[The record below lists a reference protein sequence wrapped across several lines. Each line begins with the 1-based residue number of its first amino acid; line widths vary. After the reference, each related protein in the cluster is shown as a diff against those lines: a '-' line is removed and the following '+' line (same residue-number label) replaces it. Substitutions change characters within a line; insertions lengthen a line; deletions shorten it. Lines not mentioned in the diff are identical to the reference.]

1 MPAWHSSESEEER
14 KRREAAEAKRAAK
27 AKRKR
32 ERKAKLAE
40 EQRVAAEQKAIHRKQ
55 AAEKAIQRRK
65 AKIAELSKRLATT
78 GLAVPERELNSWA
91 PEGLTAGRLFDLAAM
106 RWHPERLIDSLKANF
121 DATGLDLS
129 ARRSPSGIVLHR
141 YGTNLVLIT
150 ASHAAF
156 RFKSQ
161 PPIPGPFHREG
172 VHWDKLRSR
181 LIEQKRKSESARLLG
196 AEAQDPVRRLL
207 TELPEDTP
215 AELRQNAAAC
225 SERIRNERTLAFG
238 HPVVIEHAG
247 TRVTFSPTV
256 YADAS
261 VSVPFVFRPTD
272 DHEVAGALRITS
284 LNNPL
289 PITVEGPVA
298 ESDAVRAWLY
308 VLAAFADL
316 TCMVTASESS
326 HTPREQ
332 RPSVSG
338 SRGARNGAPRSAPR
352 ATTGLIISDRLTPI
366 GLTARHIASYVAG
379 HRRRLRPGQRSS
391 ESAREAARREGFEL
405 RPQETWVRPHARGLA
420 PDAELRFRWSPPA
433 SFARVT

>member
-1 MPAWHSSESEEER
+1 MPAWRSSESEDER
-14 KRREAAEAKRAAK
+14 KRREAKRATK

-40 EQRVAAEQKAIHRKQ
+40 EQRVAAEQKAIRRKQ
-55 AAEKAIQRRK
+55 AAEKALQRRK
-65 AKIAELSKRLATT
+65 AKIAELSKRLATA
-78 GLAVPERELNSWA
+78 GLSVPEPELDHWVPERLIV
-91 PEGLTAGRLFDLAAM
+91 GRLFDLAAM
-106 RWHPERLIDSLKANF
+106 RWHPETLIDSLKVNF

-129 ARRSPSGIVLHR
+129 ARRSQSGIVLHR

-172 VHWDKLRSR
+172 AHWDKLRSR
-181 LIEQKRKSESARLLG
+181 LIEQKRKSEGARVPG
-196 AEAQDPVRRLL
+196 GEAHDPVRRLL
-207 TELPEDTP
+207 TELPADTP
-215 AELRQNAAAC
+215 TELRQDAEGC

-247 TRVTFSPTV
+247 TRVTFSPSI
-256 YADAS
+256 YADAL
-261 VSVPFVFRPTD
+261 VSVPFVFRPAD
-272 DHEVAGALRITS
+272 GHEVNGALRITS
-284 LNNPL
+284 VNNPL

-316 TCMVTASESS
+316 TCVVTASEPS
-326 HTPREQ
+326 HAPIER
-332 RPSVSG
+332 RPSTSG
-338 SRGARNGAPRSAPR
+338 SHASRNGAPRSAPR
-352 ATTGLIISDRLTPI
+352 ATAGLIISDRLTPI
-366 GLTARHIASYVAG
+366 GLTARHVASYVAG

-420 PDAELRFRWSPPA
+420 PDAELRFKWSPPA
-433 SFARVT
+433 SFASVT